1 MPASVAQSVG
11 PDLRAGIRRCQLRL
25 SARAIDEGCLAQ
37 SVEGDR
43 ERRGVDCGRRLE
55 RLFRV
60 GGSRK
65 TSYACG
71 PTGGGWPGA
80 QPDQGDAEGGKL
92 RSRAALSERAR
103 DSARRGCL
111 TLAQ

>member
-11 PDLRAGIRRCQLRL
+11 TDLRAGIRRCQLRL

-43 ERRGVDCGRRLE
+43 ERRGVDCERRLE
-55 RLFRV
+55 GLFRV

-65 TSYACG
+65 TSYAGG
-71 PTGGGWPGA
+71 PMGGGRPGA
-80 QPDQGDAEGGKL
+80 QPDQGDAQGGKL
-92 RSRAALSERAR
+92 WPRTALS
-103 DSARRGCL
+103 
-111 TLAQ
+111 